1 MRTKIEVPKIL
12 QPVPVDGK
20 ICAIPIIIL
29 SIPIICNISYGVRP
43 KSSEFSES
51 SESLKIYN
59 QAISTA
65 NITSNIP
72 NASQLD

>member
-29 SIPIICNISYGVRP
+29 SIPII
-43 KSSEFSES
+43 
-51 SESLKIYN
+51 
-59 QAISTA
+59 
-65 NITSNIP
+65 
-72 NASQLD
+72 